1 MLFLVKDILDFSQL
15 EANSLILNFNP
26 VNVYSLLDYCVNLLK
41 FKADE
46 KGVELSVATSSQ
58 SVYWPRMLFTD
69 PNRLK
74 QIVINLVSNA
84 IKYTM
89 EGYVRIY
96 SDVEVDTQSIGIVV
110 EDSGVGIS

>member
-1 MLFLVKDILDFSQL
+1 
-15 EANSLILNFNP
+15 
-26 VNVYSLLDYCVNLLK
+26 
-41 FKADE
+41 
-46 KGVELSVATSSQ
+46 
-58 SVYWPRMLFTD
+58 MLFTD

-89 EGYVRIY
+89 EGYVRIF
-96 SDVEVDTQSIGIVV
+96 SEVEIDTHSIGIVV

>member
-1 MLFLVKDILDFSQL
+1 M
-15 EANSLILNFNP
+15 
-26 VNVYSLLDYCVNLLK
+26 NVYSLLEDCISLLK

-46 KGVELSVATSSQ
+46 KGIELSVATSTQ

-69 PNRLK
+69 ANRLK

-89 EGYVRIY
+89 EGYVRIF
-96 SDVEVDTQSIGIVV
+96 SDVEIESRSLGIVI